1 MVDSFRPGVLAAMGL
16 GAATLHAR
24 NPRLVMVSITGY
36 GQVGPWA
43 SKAGHDLNFMA
54 MSGALDQMRALDGT
68 LAQSNVQWGD
78 LAGGSAMATIAILAA
93 VFAAQRT
100 GQGRHIDVSMTH
112 GLHAH
117 LVMPRSTATLLAPM
131 LGHRP
136 GAGEDMLNGG
146 LPCYSLYRTA
156 DDRHLAVGALE
167 HKFWRAACEVFGR
180 PDWIDRHWQR
190 GALPGTPDA
199 LALRDEVAALVA
211 SQPLAVWA
219 ERFASADACVTP
231 VLTLAEAEA
240 HPLFAG
246 DGGTQPWHA
255 VPGT

>member
-1 MVDSFRPGVLAAMGL
+1 
-16 GAATLHAR
+16 
-24 NPRLVMVSITGY
+24 MVSITGY
-36 GQVGPWA
+36 GQTGPWA
-43 SKAGHDLNFMA
+43 NKAGHDLNFMA
-54 MSGALDQMRALDGT
+54 LSGALDQMRAPDGS

-78 LAGGSAMATIAILAA
+78 LAGGSAMATIAILSA
-93 VFAAQRT
+93 VFSAQRT
-100 GQGRHIDVSMTH
+100 GEGHHIDVSMTH

-117 LVMPRSTATLLAPM
+117 LVMPRSTAALLAPM

-190 GALPGTPDA
+190 GAFPGTPDA
-199 LALRDEVAALVA
+199 QALRDEVAALVA
-211 SQPLAVWA
+211 SQSLAVWA
-219 ERFASADACVTP
+219 ERFADADACVTP

-246 DGGTQPWHA
+246 DASVQPWHM
-255 VPGT
+255 VPSA